1 MFFFNSLK
9 FIYVCKTQIGV
20 QPLNDIQTSNLCQFL
35 RQTSVPQIYVL
46 FSNSQICVQFLNL
59 CPFSNSQIYVLFQI
73 LKSIAVSHFLKSMS
87 FFKFSNLLPF
97 LTFSN
102 RCLMT
107 SLMYA
112 LTLILT
118 NKLAID
124 LRIWKGCQ
132 FENTLKS
139 DRDLR

>member
-20 QPLNDIQTSNLCQFL
+20 QPLNDIQTSNLCRFL

-46 FSNSQICVQFLNL
+46 FSNSQI
-59 CPFSNSQIYVLFQI
+59 YVLFQI
-73 LKSIAVSHFLKSMS
+73 LKSMS

>member
-20 QPLNDIQTSNLCQFL
+20 QPLNDIQTSNLCRFL

-46 FSNSQICVQFLNL
+46 
-59 CPFSNSQIYVLFQI
+59 FSNSQIYVLFQI
-73 LKSIAVSHFLKSMS
+73 LKSIAVSHFLKSMF

-112 LTLILT
+112 FTLILT
-118 NKLAID
+118 NKLTID